1 VEDWRGHWERI
12 YREKQDTEVGWYQHS
27 PEVSLGLIEACGATA
42 SAGIIDVGGGTSRLV
57 DALLARKHTDLTVLD
72 ISEEALQRSRRRLG
86 STGDDVR
93 WLRQDV
99 TDFRPARTWDV
110 WHDRAVFHFLVDP
123 DRRMG
128 YRKALQEA
136 VKPGGHVII
145 ATFAM
150 TGPERCSGQHVMR
163 YDDETLQEEL
173 GAGYELVETKSE
185 QHETPSGSVQDF
197 TYCRF
202 RVAPPRAV

>member
-12 YREKQDTEVGWYQHS
+12 YREKSDTEVSWYQSS
-27 PEVSLGLIEACGATA
+27 PEVSLSLIEACCVTPRAA
-42 SAGIIDVGGGTSRLV
+42 IIDVGGGTSGLV
-57 DALLARKHTDLTVLD
+57 DALLAQGHSDLTVLD
-72 ISEEALQRSRRRLG
+72 ISQEALKRTRQRLG
-86 STGDDVR
+86 STGDDIR
-93 WLRQDV
+93 WLQQDV
-99 TDFRPARTWDV
+99 THFRPARTWDV

-128 YRKALQEA
+128 YREALREA
-136 VKPGGHVII
+136 VKPGGQVII

-150 TGPERCSGQHVMR
+150 TGPERCSGQYVMR
-163 YDDETLQEEL
+163 YDHETMQEEL
-173 GAGYELVETKSE
+173 GTGYELLETKPE

-202 RVAPPRAV
+202 RVA